1 MRIKTKQY
9 AVWAG
14 LLLCSVA
21 VASANTL
28 VTFQVDMSTAGI
40 DPNTQTV
47 SAHGSFN
54 SWGAGFALT
63 NNPSGAK
70 PYLYTGTANVAANGT
85 VMEYKYVIDPGTW
98 ESIPKGNNRLA
109 TLPTISGASLV
120 LPMVYYADNPP
131 SPVTVDV
138 TFKVD
143 MAQQMNVGAFD
154 PSSVSVY
161 PRGTWNS

>member
-1 MRIKTKQY
+1 MKRREFQRGRKPRAASKLNLKNHQDMRINTKQS

-21 VASANTL
+21 VAPANAL

-47 SAHGSFN
+47 SAHGTFN
-54 SWGAGFALT
+54 SWGAFALT
-63 NNPSGAK
+63 NNPGGAK

-85 VMEYKYVIDPGTW
+85 VMEYKYVINPGTW
-98 ESIPKGNNRLA
+98 ETIPKGNNRLA
-109 TLPTISGASLV
+109 TLPTTSGASLV

-131 SPVTVDV
+131 SPITV
-138 TFKVD
+138 
-143 MAQQMNVGAFD
+143 M
-154 PSSVSVY
+154 
-161 PRGTWNS
+161 